1 MSKKVAINGFGRIG
15 RAFFKL
21 VLQQA
26 QDKLEIVAINDLGDL
41 DNLAYL
47 LKYDSAYG
55 RFDKDVGVQHGELV
69 VDGKNYK
76 FLQEKELAK
85 LPWKDLGVDIVV
97 ESSGAFETYEKISAH
112 KTAGAKRVVL
122 TAPAKDD
129 DHDDARSEEH
139 TSELQS

>member
-1 MSKKVAINGFGRIG
+1 MAKIAINGFGRIG

-21 VLQQA
+21 ALTRP
-26 QDKLEIVAINDLGDL
+26 KLEIVAINDLGDL

-76 FLQEKELAK
+76 FLQEKELTK

-97 ESSGAFETYEKISAH
+97 ESSGAFETYEKIKEH
-112 KTAGAKRVVL
+112 ITAGAKKVVL
-122 TAPAKDD
+122 TAPAKDG
-129 DHDDARSEEH
+129 
-139 TSELQS
+139 